1 MAGFG
6 LGYSL
11 WMNKKPKSIVMP
23 LLLVVQG
30 ILVLATWYTQNNYML
45 AIMLCYMTFYFTL
58 LGTVNGLSKMITG
71 EEVQDDKMEYILQH
85 LFKIGVGRK

>member
-11 WMNKKPKSIVMP
+11 WMNKKPKSIVLP
-23 LLLVVQG
+23 LLLVVGG
-30 ILVLATWYTQNNYML
+30 ILAFATWYTRSNYVL
-45 AIMLCYMTFYFTL
+45 AIGVCYMTFFFTL

-71 EEVQDDKMEYILQH
+71 EEVDDDRMEYILQR
-85 LFKIGVGRK
+85 LFKIGVGRE